1 MIIDNDTW
9 WCPRFFDHIYTHTSG
24 QYAPCCIGQES
35 PETNVSSTTPL
46 EWYRG
51 SEMNTLRDAS
61 LNPHEEKSKMVLD
74 RWCHRCIKQE
84 NDYGSSYRMRHIE
97 QIEREEAG
105 RNIQHPAKR
114 STTDYIN
121 TGEAPLLEELLQVQ
135 LRMFGNTCNLDC
147 YMCQP
152 HASSIRERSV
162 KDYNYHKHISFD
174 NGLDVKPKYTRDL
187 LDGFDDIAMAISCVI
202 LQGGEPLYIKKQFEM
217 LDRLIELGV
226 SKNIRIE
233 MNSNMSVLG
242 VGNYNIMDY
251 VDKFRNLGVSA
262 SIDGYGLFNDY
273 IRRRS
278 KWNDVVSN
286 MVTMNAKDNIHVDIF
301 STQSILSVLRHD
313 QLLDWASEN
322 SYDVTTFIVDDPQEL
337 NPRHLP
343 DPIKEELIAKY
354 PNDHDLIKCLSQKGD
369 PKSFVNAL
377 DYIIQTDK
385 VYDTDVFEVYPE
397 LKPYYEELK

>member
-1 MIIDNDTW
+1 M
-9 WCPRFFDHIYTHTSG
+9 
-24 QYAPCCIGQES
+24 
-35 PETNVSSTTPL
+35 
-46 EWYRG
+46 G
-51 SEMNTLRDAS
+51 SEMCIRDS
-61 LNPHEEKSKMVLD
+61 
-74 RWCHRCIKQE
+74 
-84 NDYGSSYRMRHIE
+84 
-97 QIEREEAG
+97 
-105 RNIQHPAKR
+105 
-114 STTDYIN
+114 
-121 TGEAPLLEELLQVQ
+121 
-135 LRMFGNTCNLDC
+135 
-147 YMCQP
+147 
-152 HASSIRERSV
+152 
-162 KDYNYHKHISFD
+162 
-174 NGLDVKPKYTRDL
+174 
-187 LDGFDDIAMAISCVI
+187 
-202 LQGGEPLYIKKQFEM
+202 IKKQFEM

-251 VDKFRNLGVSA
+251 VDEFRNLGVSA

-278 KWNDVVSN
+278 KWDDVVSN

-313 QLLDWASEN
+313 QLLAWASEN